1 MTDFNIRLNDIL
13 AHFELTPSQ
22 FADLTGI
29 QRSNFSHIISERNKP
44 SLDFVLKI
52 IETFPTLNLYWLLL
66 GKGSMFQQ
74 KSTTEETISALP
86 PTASEPQKETIET
99 EKHTQEFIAAEESR
113 PVENVKEIHAPD
125 IDLPSESAKYGNLS
139 SPVSNDAPEEII
151 LFYKDGT
158 FKSFRSR

>member
-22 FADLTGI
+22 FADLIGI

-44 SLDFVLKI
+44 SLDFILKI

-66 GKGSMFQQ
+66 GKGSMFKQN
-74 KSTTEETISALP
+74 SSNEETISVLP

-99 EKHTQEFIAAEESR
+99 ENYTQKFIIAEENK
-113 PVENVKEIHAPD
+113 PIETQKETHTSA
-125 IDLPSESAKYGNLS
+125 IDLPSESAKSEDLS
-139 SPVSNDAPEEII
+139 YPTSGDTPEEII

>member
-66 GKGSMFQQ
+66 GKGSMFKQN
-74 KSTTEETISALP
+74 STTEETISTLP

-99 EKHTQEFIAAEESR
+99 EQHTQEFSIAEESK
-113 PVENVKEIHAPD
+113 PVETAKEIHAPA
-125 IDLPSESAKYGNLS
+125 IDLPSESVKSEDLS
-139 SPVSNDAPEEII
+139 HPASADAPEEII

>member
-66 GKGSMFQQ
+66 GKGTMFKQ

-86 PTASEPQKETIET
+86 PTVSEPQKETIET
-99 EKHTQEFIAAEESR
+99 EQYTQKFIIAEENK
-113 PVENVKEIHAPD
+113 PIENHTSA
-125 IDLPSESAKYGNLS
+125 IDLASESAIPEEELS
-139 SPVSNDAPEEII
+139 SPVSKDTPEEII